1 MILSKIDS
9 KLNGLLAEVSFEE
22 DFSGKIGQSIVLRI
36 KGLGSKRAVLIGLGQ
51 SPSTTVLFKGFNEA
65 VVVAA
70 KSAQASNVAIVLAS
84 SEGLSSESKL
94 STTFAISY
102 GVVLGLFED
111 HRYRLESKKSTL
123 RSIGIIGLGTGPEL
137 EKKLKYAEDVSS
149 GIIFGRELVNFPA
162 NVLTPE
168 EASKVTSTYN
178 DVFTAKILDV
188 EQCKELK
195 MVSYMG
201 VVVASTNP
209 PHFIHICY
217 KPPSGPVNVK
227 LALVGKGLTFD
238 R

>member
-1 MILSKIDS
+1 
-9 KLNGLLAEVSFEE
+9 
-22 DFSGKIGQSIVLRI
+22 I
-36 KGLGSKRAVLIGLGQ
+36 KGLGSKRAGLIGLGQ
-51 SPSTTVLFKGFNEA
+51 SPSTTALLKGFSEA

-102 GVVLGLFED
+102 
-111 HRYRLESKKSTL
+111 
-123 RSIGIIGLGTGPEL
+123 
-137 EKKLKYAEDVSS
+137 
-149 GIIFGRELVNFPA
+149 
-162 NVLTPE
+162 E

-209 PHFIHICY
+209 PHFIHLCY